1 MVTGERPDGETP
13 IGERKR
19 QRLLD
24 KSRRQSGTI
33 GVELPDTVTVQ
44 GTEVDLT
51 EFVFECQRLEAIPE
65 DERERIETVKNRLRR
80 ERLARRQR
88 IAEDDITEEEGER
101 LVDSIRGLDRAI
113 TALEGLDEPSYT
125 EQLRR
130 KQIEDAEKL
139 LSLIEQRP

>member
-1 MVTGERPDGETP
+1 MVTGERSDGETP

-24 KSRRQSGTI
+24 KSRRRSGTI
-33 GVELPDTVTVQ
+33 GTDLPETITVQ
-44 GTEVDLT
+44 GTDVDLR

-65 DERERIETVKNRLRR
+65 DERERIEEMKNRLRR

-88 IAEDDITEEEGER
+88 IAEDDITEAEAER
-101 LVDSIRGLDRAI
+101 LVDSISGLDRAI
-113 TALEGLDEPSYT
+113 NALEGLDEPSYT

-130 KQIEDAEKL
+130 KKIEDAEKL